1 MKLVKT
7 KISKGFLRNFGY
19 NNTYWNF
26 ESRQAFA
33 KNKDNYNFENGDFV
47 IFHKSSIVWTIKK

>member
-7 KISKGFLRNFGY
+7 KISKGFLMHFGY

-26 ESRQAFA
+26 ESRQDFA
-33 KNKDNYNFENGDFV
+33 KNKDGYNFKDGDFV
-47 IFHKSSIVWTIKK
+47 IFHNSNIVWTIQN

>member
-7 KISKGFLRNFGY
+7 KISKGFLRNFG

-26 ESRQAFA
+26 ESRQAFIE
-33 KNKDNYNFENGDFV
+33 NKDGDNFENGDFV
-47 IFHKSSIVWTIKK
+47 IFHNSNSVWTIKI